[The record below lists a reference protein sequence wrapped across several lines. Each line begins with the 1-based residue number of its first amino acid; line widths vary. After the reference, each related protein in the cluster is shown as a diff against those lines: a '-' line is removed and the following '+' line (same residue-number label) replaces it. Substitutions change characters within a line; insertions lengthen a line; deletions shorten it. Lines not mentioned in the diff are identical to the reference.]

1 MMLTKK
7 IPFYGKYNSI
17 SSIALSEDELT
28 FLVTR
33 YDTRGSIKKDVF
45 EIAKKRKNI
54 DLLTKDYYGNVEEYL
69 RKNKDKYQDYKSKKI
84 TLKKNI
90 NIKTITKLKNIT
102 LASFTLSSLL
112 LLISLLTTSS
122 IVLYYIGFLIIVPS
136 TTGLLLLSDIKK
148 ETNIKNFI
156 TDYEEFTKNLDEYK
170 TKIENKNKKSLT
182 EYNGLNKDKNK
193 GNDLK
198 LTKIR
203 VKDTKAA

>member
-1 MMLTKK
+1 MILTKK

-17 SSIALSEDELT
+17 SNIVLSEDELT

-33 YDTRGSIKKDVF
+33 YDSIGNENKDVF
-45 EIAKKRKNI
+45 EIAKKKKNI

-69 RKNKDKYQDYKSKKI
+69 KKNKDKYQDYKSKKI
-84 TLKKNI
+84 TLKKNL
-90 NIKTITKLKNIT
+90 NIKTIAKLKNIA
-102 LASFTLSSLL
+102 LASFTLATLL
-112 LLISLLTTSS
+112 LLTSLLTTSS

-148 ETNIKNFI
+148 ETNIKDFI
-156 TDYEEFTKNLDEYK
+156 NDYEEFSKNLDEYK
-170 TKIENKNKKSLT
+170 TKLENKNKKTLT

-203 VKDTKAA
+203 AKENIAA